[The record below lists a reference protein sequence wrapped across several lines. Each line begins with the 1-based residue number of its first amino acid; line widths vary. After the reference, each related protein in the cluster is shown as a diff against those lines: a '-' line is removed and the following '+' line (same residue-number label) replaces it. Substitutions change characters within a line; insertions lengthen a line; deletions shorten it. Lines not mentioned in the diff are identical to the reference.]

1 MKVGKVVGME
11 QLQQIAAKS
20 SAKVKKPE
28 PSTVEMKGANGESV
42 EVKIGSGLEKTAMF
56 NAIFK

>member
-11 QLQQIAAKS
+11 QLQQIAAQS

-28 PSTVEMKGANGESV
+28 PVNVEMKGADGASV

-56 NAIFK
+56 NTIYK